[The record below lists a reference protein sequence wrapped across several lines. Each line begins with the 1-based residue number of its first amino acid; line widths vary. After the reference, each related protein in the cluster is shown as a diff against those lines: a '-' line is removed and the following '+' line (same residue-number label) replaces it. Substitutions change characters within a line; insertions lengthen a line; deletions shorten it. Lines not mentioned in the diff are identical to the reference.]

1 MNKMH
6 RFRFSTRMRS
16 AIRAFAFHWY
26 ILQRPMILFEDSKG
40 PAQTVR
46 MRRLVWAFAVSI
58 WPNKPFR
65 IARPISRPNLR
76 IQEVSFSA
84 TIHLSDFIYC
94 VLVYLMSKV
103 NRFFLA
109 ISGKMSLSA
118 FCYHYQ
124 VWILFNFQRV
134 KTAKKKTT
142 TKKKNNNKKQLSH
155 ILTDYIQCGNF
166 MSKYSWNR
174 LVKTTIY
181 NKVENLWTEKISN
194 DRSLRAF
201 YQIHDK
207 YERCAFLGIP

>member
-1 MNKMH
+1 
-6 RFRFSTRMRS
+6 
-16 AIRAFAFHWY
+16 
-26 ILQRPMILFEDSKG
+26 MILFVDSKG
-40 PAQTVR
+40 PDQTVR
-46 MRRLVWAFAVSI
+46 MRRLIWAFAVSI
-58 WPNKPFR
+58 CPKKPFR
-65 IARPISRPNLR
+65 IARSISRPNLR

-94 VLVYLMSKV
+94 ILVYLISKV
-103 NRFFLA
+103 NRLFLA
-109 ISGKMSLSA
+109 ISGKLSLSA

-134 KTAKKKTT
+134 KTAKKKKKKKKTT
-142 TKKKNNNKKQLSH
+142 TKKKQLSH

-181 NKVENLWTEKISN
+181 NKVKKLWTEKISN

-207 YERCAFLGIP
+207 YEPCAFLGIL